1 LTVAGEIRKAA
12 IFGSSELLTQRF
24 MSYDSVAMRK
34 PVKRAIRLEEVLGDL
49 IGTEETLLRL
59 EMDQAFD
66 ALTEK
71 QMRLYKEV
79 LAKLRELVQDLSND
93 VAQEHHAA

>member
-1 LTVAGEIRKAA
+1 
-12 IFGSSELLTQRF
+12 
-24 MSYDSVAMRK
+24 MRK
-34 PVKRAIRLEEVLGDL
+34 PVKRAIRLEEVLGVL

-66 ALTEK
+66 SLTEK

-79 LAKLRELVQDLSND
+79 LAKLSELVQDLSND

>member
-1 LTVAGEIRKAA
+1 MK
-12 IFGSSELLTQRF
+12 
-24 MSYDSVAMRK
+24 YDSLAMKK

-49 IGTEETLLRL
+49 IGTEATLLRL
-59 EMDQAFD
+59 EMDEGFN

-71 QMRLYKEV
+71 QMRLYNEV

>member
-1 LTVAGEIRKAA
+1 
-12 IFGSSELLTQRF
+12 
-24 MSYDSVAMRK
+24 MRK

-59 EMDQAFD
+59 QMDNAFD

-71 QMRLYKEV
+71 QIRLYKEV
-79 LAKLRELVQDLSND
+79 LAKLSELVQDLSND
-93 VAQEHHAA
+93 VATRTPRRLRIAAGYPVTSAS

>member
-1 LTVAGEIRKAA
+1 MK
-12 IFGSSELLTQRF
+12 
-24 MSYDSVAMRK
+24 K
-34 PVKRAIRLEEVLGDL
+34 PVQRAIRLEEVLGDL
-49 IGTEETLLRL
+49 IGTEAILLRL
-59 EMDQAFD
+59 ERDQAFD

-79 LAKLRELVQDLSND
+79 LASLRELVRDLSND

>member
-1 LTVAGEIRKAA
+1 
-12 IFGSSELLTQRF
+12 
-24 MSYDSVAMRK
+24 M
-34 PVKRAIRLEEVLGDL
+34 PRLEEVLGDL

-59 EMDQAFD
+59 ELDETFD

-71 QMRLYKEV
+71 QTRLYKEV
-79 LAKLRELVQDLSND
+79 LAKLSELVQDLSKD

>member
-1 LTVAGEIRKAA
+1 
-12 IFGSSELLTQRF
+12 
-24 MSYDSVAMRK
+24 MRK

-59 EMDQAFD
+59 QMDNAFD

-71 QMRLYKEV
+71 QIRLYKEV
-79 LAKLRELVQDLSND
+79 LAKLSELVQDLSND

>member
-1 LTVAGEIRKAA
+1 
-12 IFGSSELLTQRF
+12 
-24 MSYDSVAMRK
+24 MRK

-49 IGTEETLLRL
+49 IGAQETLLRL
-59 EMDQAFD
+59 EMDQSFD

-79 LAKLRELVQDLSND
+79 LAKLSELVQDLSND

>member
-1 LTVAGEIRKAA
+1 MNLRTE
-12 IFGSSELLTQRF
+12 RF
-24 MSYDSVAMRK
+24 SSYDSVAMRK

-59 EMDQAFD
+59 QMDNAFD

-71 QMRLYKEV
+71 QIRLYKEV
-79 LAKLRELVQDLSND
+79 LAKLSELVQDLSND

>member
-1 LTVAGEIRKAA
+1 MNK
-12 IFGSSELLTQRF
+12 
-24 MSYDSVAMRK
+24 K

-59 EMDQAFD
+59 ELDQDFN
-66 ALTEK
+66 ALSEK

-79 LAKLRELVQDLSND
+79 LARLREFVQDLSND
-93 VAQEHHAA
+93 VAREHHAA

>member
-1 LTVAGEIRKAA
+1 
-12 IFGSSELLTQRF
+12 
-24 MSYDSVAMRK
+24 MRT

-49 IGTEETLLRL
+49 IGIEETLLRL
-59 EMDQAFD
+59 EMDQSFD

-71 QMRLYKEV
+71 QMRLYKEA
-79 LAKLRELVQDLSND
+79 LAKLSELVQDLSND